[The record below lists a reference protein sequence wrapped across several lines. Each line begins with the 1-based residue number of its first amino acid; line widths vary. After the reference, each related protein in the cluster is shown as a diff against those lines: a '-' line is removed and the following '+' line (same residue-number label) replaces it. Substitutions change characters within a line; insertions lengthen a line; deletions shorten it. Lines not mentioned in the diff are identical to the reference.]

1 MRVVLVGNP
10 NVGKSVVFSRFTGS
24 DVTSSNYSGTTV
36 EYTRGKMYWQ
46 GEQVEV
52 IDAPGTYSMSP
63 TSRAEEVACEMV
75 ETADV
80 VLNVIDATNLE
91 RNLNVTLELLSRNVP
106 TVVLLNM
113 WDEAQR
119 KGIVIDYD
127 ELSDILGVPVIPTVA
142 TKGDGLRAARMAL
155 AEVDRPSFPE
165 LDSDERWERIGKI
178 VNKVQTMSPRD
189 PTLLE
194 LLETASVRPLTG
206 LPMAA
211 GVLYLSFVVIRFI
224 GEGIIG
230 YITEPFFETF
240 WAPVLMRFSDMLGG
254 GGLIH
259 DILVGRL
266 IDGGIDFGQSFGL
279 LSTGIAIPLA
289 SVLPYIVAF
298 YFVLGILEDV
308 GYLPRIS
315 VLVDNVMH
323 QVGLHGFSI
332 IPMILG
338 LGCNVPAAL
347 ATRVLEGRREK
358 FITSTL
364 MAISV
369 PCMAQIAMIVGLLG
383 VHGGSYLLYVFGF
396 LAWIWLLVG
405 TLMARLL
412 PGFSTDLLLEIPPF
426 RIPSISVVLKK
437 LWIRIVSFLGEA
449 IPFLLAGVFA
459 VNLLYVLGVF
469 DLMTQ
474 SFGPFLTTVFGL
486 PQEAISALMMGF
498 LRKDLAMGLLAPL
511 ALTPKQLLV
520 ASVVLA
526 VYFPCVATFMV
537 LIRELGPLDMLK
549 SAVMM
554 VATAVFVGA
563 FINFAFQ
570 GGALTPVGWLIAVG
584 MVFLARRIPL
594 ESAPL
599 TASKP
604 EWTDA

>member
-1 MRVVLVGNP
+1 MRVVLAGSP

-36 EYTRGKMYWQ
+36 EYTRGKMHWQ
-46 GEQVEV
+46 GEQVEI
-52 IDAPGTYSMSP
+52 IDAPGTYSLSP
-63 TSRAEEVACEMV
+63 NSRAEEVACEMV

-80 VLNVIDATNLE
+80 VMNVIDATNLE
-91 RNLNVTLELLSRNVP
+91 RNLNVTLEILSRRVP

-119 KGIVIDYD
+119 KGIFIDH
-127 ELSDILGVPVIPTVA
+127 EKLSAMLGVPVIPTVA
-142 TKGDGLRAARMAL
+142 TKGAGLRAALMAL
-155 AEVDRPSFPE
+155 EEAGRVDFPQLE
-165 LDSDERWERIGKI
+165 SDERWQKIGEI
-178 VNKVQTMSPRD
+178 VREVQTISPRD
-189 PTLLE
+189 ATFLE
-194 LLETASVRPLTG
+194 MLETASVKPFTG
-206 LPMAA
+206 LPMVA

-230 YITEPFFETF
+230 YITEPFFETY
-240 WAPVLMRFSDMLGG
+240 WAPVLMRISDMLGG

-279 LSTGIAIPLA
+279 LSTGIFIPLA

-383 VHGGSYLLYVFGF
+383 DHGGKYILYVFGF

-405 TLMARLL
+405 TLMDRLL
-412 PGFSTDLLLEIPPF
+412 PGFSTDLLLEVPPF

-437 LWIRIVSFLGEA
+437 LWVRIVSFLSEA
-449 IPFLLAGVFA
+449 IPFLLAGVFL
-459 VNLLYVLGVF
+459 VNLLYTLGF
-469 DLMTQ
+469 FGFLTQ
-474 SFGPFLTTVFGL
+474 TFGPFLTTAFGL
-486 PQEAISALMMGF
+486 PQEAMSALMMGF
-498 LRKDLAMGLLAPL
+498 LRKDLAMGMLAPL
-511 ALTPKQLLV
+511 ALTAKQLLV

-537 LIRELGPLDMLK
+537 LIRELGPWDMLK
-549 SAVMM
+549 SAAVM

-563 FINFAFQ
+563 FINFTFQ
-570 GGALTPVGWLIAVG
+570 DGALTLIGWIIAVG
-584 MVFLARRIPL
+584 VIFLARRIPL
-594 ESAPL
+594 REVFDAQ
-599 TASKP
+599 TADSLRS
-604 EWTDA
+604 